1 MCILSYFLAI
11 ASAVDYNIIAVKS
24 FQLEGGGI
32 MQYIESFLISVVAG
46 VVCYYIGKWLDR
58 K

>member
-1 MCILSYFLAI
+1 MFSYFLAI
-11 ASAVDYNIIAVKS
+11 VSAVDYNIVAVKS